1 VSFVDSL
8 YVSGLSFTTLG
19 YTDVLP
25 VGVGKSLAIFEAISG
40 YLVLGLIAA
49 IFIENVIQ
57 SRE

>member
-1 VSFVDSL
+1 
-8 YVSGLSFTTLG
+8 
-19 YTDVLP
+19 LP
-25 VGVGKSLAIFEAISG
+25 AGVGKSLAIFEAISG